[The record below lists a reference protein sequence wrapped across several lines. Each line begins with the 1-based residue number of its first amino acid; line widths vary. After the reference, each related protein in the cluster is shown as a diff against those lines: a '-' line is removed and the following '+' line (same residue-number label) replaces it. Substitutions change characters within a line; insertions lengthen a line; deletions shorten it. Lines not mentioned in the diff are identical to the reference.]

1 MRRLGPV
8 LVQCINPSPGVFRGG
23 VRVVLLFPVSSG
35 SLSFPIVRYETMLVV
50 DTV

>member
-23 VRVVLLFPVSSG
+23 GGKGCVVVPGIFGFAVFPYST
-35 SLSFPIVRYETMLVV
+35 I
-50 DTV
+50 